1 MADFT
6 KLAATAKRLIDA
18 NGRSI
23 TLTRQGVTEGDPTKP
38 WRTVS
43 SPVAEE
49 VTGAGVF
56 VTTEPGKLGAQWFNT
71 DNLKRGDQ
79 VVFFAALNDGGK
91 SLEEFDTVTD
101 SLDGTVWKII
111 NAQLLSPATT
121 KLLYQFQVRR

>member
-18 NGRSI
+18 NGRTV
-23 TLTRQGVTEGDPTKP
+23 TLTKQGVDDSGDVTKP
-38 WRTVS
+38 WRTVATPAADS
-43 SPVAEE
+43 

-56 VTTEPGKLGAQWFNT
+56 VATEPGKLGAQWFNP

-79 VVFFAALNDGGK
+79 IMFFAALNDEGK
-91 SLEEFDTVTD
+91 NLQEFDTVTD
-101 SLDGTVWKII
+101 DGTVWKIVHT
-111 NAQLLSPATT
+111 QLLSPATT